1 MNIPLI
7 TASTTLNQLQKK
19 VDTIS
24 NNIANMNTTGY
35 KRREATFQDVLTQT
49 VKNQPHAS
57 KELGRQTPYGLRVGH
72 GAILGQTTLNYAQGA
87 VQQTGR
93 PLDLMIEGESGWF
106 RTLREWTDDEGNARS
121 ETNYTRSGAFHAQPD
136 PVYNDLFRLVTA
148 QGQPVLDEFDFP
160 IVFDA
165 NFQNIEISSEGTI
178 RVQYADDPN
187 NPEEIQL
194 SLARIHRPDL
204 LEAMGE
210 NSFRLPTEITDDLE
224 NPAVTVVDLRELE
237 ANEQPFKVRQ
247 GALEA
252 SNVDLS
258 QEMSELMVTQRLMQ
272 FQSRSISIADDMMG
286 LANSLR
292 G

>member
-1 MNIPLI
+1 MNISLV

-57 KELGRQTPYGLRVGH
+57 KEMGRQTPYGLRIGH
-72 GAILGQTTLNYAQGA
+72 GAILGQTTLSYAQGS
-87 VQQTGR
+87 VQETGR

-106 RTLREWTDDEGNARS
+106 RTLREWTDEEGNARS
-121 ETNYTRSGAFHAQPD
+121 ETNYTRSGAFHTQPD
-136 PVYNDLFRLVTA
+136 PVYNDLFRLVTS
-148 QGQPVLDEFDFP
+148 QGQPVLDQYDLP

-194 SLARIHRPDL
+194 SLAQIHRPDL
-204 LEAMGE
+204 LQAMGE
-210 NSFRLPTEITDDLE
+210 NSFRLPTEITDELE
-224 NPAVTVVDLRELE
+224 NPAVTVVDLREMD
-237 ANEQPFKVRQ
+237 ANEQLFTVRQ
-247 GALEA
+247 GALET

-272 FQSRSISIADDMMG
+272 LQSRSISIADDMMG

>member
-1 MNIPLI
+1 M
-7 TASTTLNQLQKK
+7 
-19 VDTIS
+19 
-24 NNIANMNTTGY
+24 
-35 KRREATFQDVLTQT
+35 
-49 VKNQPHAS
+49 
-57 KELGRQTPYGLRVGH
+57 
-72 GAILGQTTLNYAQGA
+72 LGQTTLNYAQGS
-87 VQQTGR
+87 VQHTGR

-121 ETNYTRSGAFHAQPD
+121 ETYYTRTGAFQVQPD
-136 PVYNDLFRLVTA
+136 PVYDDLFRLVTS
-148 QGQPVLDEFDFP
+148 QGQPVLDEYDFP

-178 RVQYADDPN
+178 RVHYADDPN

-194 SLARIHRPDL
+194 SLAQIHRPDL

-210 NSFRLPTEITDDLE
+210 NQFRLPTELTDDLE
-224 NPAVTVVDLRELE
+224 NPAVTVVDLSEME
-237 ANEQPFKVRQ
+237 ANERPFKILQ
-247 GALEA
+247 GALET

-272 FQSRSISIADDMMG
+272 FQSRSISIADDMLG
-286 LANSLR
+286 LANSIR

>member
-1 MNIPLI
+1 MNIPLV
-7 TASTTLNQLQKK
+7 TAATTLNQLQKK
-19 VDTIS
+19 IDTIS

-57 KELGRQTPYGLRVGH
+57 KEMGRVTPYGLRVGH
-72 GAILGQTTLNYAQGA
+72 GAILGQTTMNYAQGA
-87 VQQTGR
+87 VQETGR
-93 PLDLMIEGESGWF
+93 PLDLMVEGESGWF
-106 RTLREWTDDEGNARS
+106 RTLREWTDEEGNARS
-121 ETNYTRSGAFHAQPD
+121 ETNYTRSGAFHTQPD
-136 PVYNDLFRLVTA
+136 PVYNDLFRLVTS

-178 RVQYADDPN
+178 RVHYADDPN

-194 SLARIHRPDL
+194 SLAQIHRPDL

-210 NSFRLPTEITDDLE
+210 NSFRLPANLELE
-224 NPAVTVVDLRELE
+224 NPAVTVVDLREMG

-258 QEMSELMVTQRLMQ
+258 QEMSELMASQRLMQ